1 MTHILFHPF
10 SLIFMVGVCPQL
22 LVWCSNGDY
31 PFPLTLLHLLI
42 GILLQGALI
51 PSSPF
56 IYLAIYI
63 NMGPWI
69 YILFFGLCISHG
81 SGERQNQQD
90 VYIHVGRFVLRNEV
104 TIAEVQV
111 QNLQGWPTGWRP
123 REQLGS
129 RPKCWQTSFLL
140 REVSAHSIQAFN

>member
-1 MTHILFHPF
+1 MTHILFLPF

-31 PFPLTLLHLLI
+31 PFPLTLPHLLI
-42 GILLQGALI
+42 GILLQGVLI

-56 IYLAIYI
+56 IYLAVYI

-69 YILFFGLCISHG
+69 YILFFGLCVSHR

-90 VYIHVGRFVLRNEV
+90 VYIHLGRFVLRNEL

-111 QNLQGWPTGWRP
+111 QNLQGRPTGWRP
-123 REQLGS
+123 REQLESQSKG
-129 RPKCWQTSFLL
+129 WQNSFLL
-140 REVSAHSIQAFN
+140 RDVSARCIQAFN